1 MVFMRRIDRYI
12 IRQFILATIVSLAG
26 FIVIFIAIDMMEKLD
41 KFIDRK
47 VPWPIVFEYYVNF
60 VPQMIT
66 LVLPISLLLG
76 SLFTAGKMSQN
87 TEIVALR
94 SAGMSL
100 YRFMVPFVI
109 IATLVS
115 GMAVYFNGWIAPRAN
130 VRLLSLR
137 REYLKDEIL
146 RSSEYNMHMQNAP
159 GEFLVV
165 GEFSITQS
173 KAQRVGLYYFDANDR
188 TKLVKR
194 IDAGM
199 MVWDSTK
206 RTWKLENAIER
217 TFPDSSIRNLPKEV
231 MRRLRPEESYVK
243 LTFTPQDLRDRQLKT
258 NELSELTATDL
269 ARRIDLSKRAGKE
282 SARDEVD
289 FHAKFA
295 MSFTSLIVVLFG
307 VPFASQKKRGGLA
320 LEFAVAI
327 GIAFFYLAFTK
338 VSFTF
343 GYSGAID
350 PVITAWMANG
360 IFMTIAILV
369 MARVQ
374 K

>member
-1 MVFMRRIDRYI
+1 MGLIDRYI
-12 IRQFILATIVSLAG
+12 IRQFILATVVSIVG
-26 FIVIFIAIDMMEKLD
+26 FIVIFVTIDMMEKLD

-47 VPWPIVFEYYVNF
+47 VPWHVVVDYYVNF

-66 LVLPISLLLG
+66 LVLPIS
-76 SLFTAGKMSQN
+76 
-87 TEIVALR
+87 

-100 YRFMVPFVI
+100 YRFMVPFVS
-109 IATLVS
+109 IALVIS
-115 GMAVYFNGWIAPRAN
+115 VVAVYFNGWIAPQAN

-137 REYLKDEIL
+137 REYLKDEQL

-165 GEFSITQS
+165 GEFSFTKGQ
-173 KAQRVGLYYFDANDR
+173 AERVGLYYFNQTDKTHLDR
-188 TKLVKR
+188 R
-194 IDAGM
+194 IDATRM
-199 MVWDSTK
+199 LWDTTK
-206 RTWKLENAIER
+206 KNWRLENAVER
-217 TFPDSSIRNLPKEV
+217 SFPLNSTKEV
-231 MRRLRPEESYVK
+231 LRKLKPEESEVK

-258 NELSELTATDL
+258 NELTELTTTDL

-282 SARDEVD
+282 TARDEVD
-289 FHAKFA
+289 YHAKFA
-295 MSFTSLIVVLFG
+295 MAFTSLIVVLFG

-320 LEFAVAI
+320 LEFAIAI

-343 GYSGAID
+343 GYSGEID
-350 PVITAWMANG
+350 PILTAWMANA
-360 IFMTIAILV
+360 IFIAISIFV
-369 MARVQ
+369 IARVQ

>member
-1 MVFMRRIDRYI
+1 MRRIDRYI
-12 IRQFILATIVSLAG
+12 IWQFILATIVSLAG
-26 FIVIFIAIDMMEKLD
+26 FIVIFVAIDMMEKLD

-47 VPWPIVFEYYVNF
+47 VPWPIVAEYYVNF

-76 SLFTAGKMSQN
+76 CLFTAGKMSQSS
-87 TEIVALR
+87 EIVALR

-100 YRFMVPFVI
+100 YRYMLPFVI
-109 IATLVS
+109 VAFFVS
-115 GMAVYFNGWIAPRAN
+115 LLSVYFNGWIAPRAN

-137 REYLKDEIL
+137 REYLKDEML
-146 RSSEYNMHMQNAP
+146 RPSEYNMHMQNAP

-165 GEFSITQS
+165 GEFSISQGR
-173 KAQRVGLYYFDANDR
+173 AERVGLYYFTSDDKTQLTR
-188 TKLVKR
+188 R
-194 IDAGM
+194 IDATRM
-199 MVWDSTK
+199 IWDSTK
-206 RTWKLENAIER
+206 KSWKLENAIER
-217 TFPDSSIRNLPKEV
+217 SFPAAKVRDLPKEV
-231 MRRLRPEESYVK
+231 MRKLTPAESYIK

-258 NELSELTATDL
+258 NELSELTTTDL
-269 ARRIDLSKRAGKE
+269 ARRIDLAQRAGKE
-282 SARDEVD
+282 TARDEVD
-289 FHAKFA
+289 YYAKFA
-295 MSFTSLIVVLFG
+295 MAFTSLIVVLFG

-343 GYSGAID
+343 GYSGAIN
-350 PVITAWMANG
+350 PILTAWMANA
-360 IFMTIAILV
+360 IFISIAIFV